1 MLRWPQEL
9 LPGLWSVA
17 RWRHLTITAL
27 AHIIILIIQAP
38 IIRQRRPAI
47 MLRALV
53 LRQVEMRSLTASNV
67 SDRTIQKPEFMSGQ
81 TTVSIHALDRCNRRQ
96 LAALDS
102 CRIERSGIPTAR
114 GGQWSAVEVQL
125 VINRAGA
132 MTSPS

>member
-1 MLRWPQEL
+1 
-9 LPGLWSVA
+9 
-17 RWRHLTITAL
+17 
-27 AHIIILIIQAP
+27 
-38 IIRQRRPAI
+38 

-114 GGQWSAVEVQL
+114 GGQWSAVEVHL
-125 VINRAGA
+125 VINRRNDLAFIVS
-132 MTSPS
+132 SPRVSIYTRVLFTISAYCRAAEMLVARF